1 MGAFICYTKYVCA
14 ALRLIVIAI
23 LVNQPLI
30 AVVYP

>member
-1 MGAFICYTKYVCA
+1 MRAFNCYTKYVCA
-14 ALRLIVIAI
+14 AIRPIGIAI